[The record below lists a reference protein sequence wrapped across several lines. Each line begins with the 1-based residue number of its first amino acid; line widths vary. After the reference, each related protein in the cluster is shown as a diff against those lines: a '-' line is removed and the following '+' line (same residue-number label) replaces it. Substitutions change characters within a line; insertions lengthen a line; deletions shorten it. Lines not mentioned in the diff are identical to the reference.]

1 MAADEEAVELAAAAG
16 DDPARLAALV
26 ARRVTGEPL
35 AWITGTTS
43 FCGLPVRVHPGVY
56 VPRWQSEALALAAAD
71 RLPPEGTAVDLCTG
85 SGAIARVLAVARPG
99 ATVLATDRDP
109 AAVACAR
116 ANGVTALL
124 GDLDAPLPAPLAG
137 RVDVM
142 VGVVPYVP
150 DDALHLL
157 PRDVT
162 AHEPAAALDGGPG
175 GLAVLT
181 RAVTAS
187 CRWVAPG
194 GWLLLEAGGTQFDP
208 LAGRFEAAGYDSLE
222 LLRDGDGDPMAL
234 CGRRRPTGGPG
245 PTQASSR

>member
-1 MAADEEAVELAAAAG
+1 M
-16 DDPARLAALV
+16 
-26 ARRVTGEPL
+26 
-35 AWITGTTS
+35 
-43 FCGLPVRVHPGVY
+43 
-56 VPRWQSEALALAAAD
+56 
-71 RLPPEGTAVDLCTG
+71 
-85 SGAIARVLAVARPG
+85 
-99 ATVLATDRDP
+99 P
-109 AAVACAR
+109 AA
-116 ANGVTALL
+116 
-124 GDLDAPLPAPLAG
+124 LAG

-162 AHEPAAALDGGPG
+162 AHEPTAALDGGHA

-181 RAVTAS
+181 RTVTAS
-187 CRWVAPG
+187 RRWVAPG
-194 GWLLLEAGGTQFDP
+194 GWLLLEAGGAQFDP

-222 LLRDGDGDPMAL
+222 LLRDGDGDPRAL